1 MSSDITHKS
10 FAVIAIIVLLGLL
23 GCLIVRRSGL
33 ATSLIEHFR
42 SKPLSAAAN
51 KPNAPLTLPELVK
64 VVKPSLVEITTY
76 DSSDE
81 RLGLGSGFFTGPR
94 QVVSNWHVVDD
105 CYRAEVK
112 TVDGNIYQV
121 RGILASDKDADVV
134 LMEVDTPAENA
145 KFLKLAAIA
154 PDEGE
159 RIVVIGN
166 PLGLEG
172 TVSDGIISSIRD
184 VPELGRLIQVT
195 APISHGSS
203 GGPVVN
209 MLGEVVGVAR
219 GMLSEGQN
227 LNFAVPASEI
237 TALKRKP
244 LLSFAQLH
252 HKEATALYDRAV
264 ELANNG
270 SCGSAI
276 PLLKQAV
283 VTDKNYEQAWFQLG
297 TCQFNTAHYSEAL
310 TAFEM
315 VLTINPESEEASYEA
330 GRSSAELELWDRSAR
345 FYQKAIQLN
354 PRNDDA
360 QFGLGLVMCATA
372 DTEGAQRI
380 YQRLLRVRSKRSREL
395 YDACPDVLGET
406 TPE

>member
-1 MSSDITHKS
+1 MPSDITHKS
-10 FAVIAIIVLLGLL
+10 LAVLATLVLLLL
-23 GCLIVRRSGL
+23 LSFLILRRSTF
-33 ATSLIEHFR
+33 ATSVLEYFR
-42 SKPLSAAAN
+42 SKPASATAA
-51 KPNAPLTLPELVK
+51 KTTTPLTLPELIK
-64 VVKPSLVEITTY
+64 LVKPSVVEITTY
-76 DSSDE
+76 DSSDD

-112 TVDGNIYQV
+112 TVDGDVYQV
-121 RGILASDKDADVV
+121 KGILASDKDADLV
-134 LMEVDTPAENA
+134 LLEVDIPAEKERVLKVAA
-145 KFLKLAAIA
+145 KT

-172 TVSDGIISSIRD
+172 TVSDGIISSIRE

-209 MLGEVVGVAR
+209 MLGEVIGVAR
-219 GMLSEGQN
+219 GTLSEGQN
-227 LNFAVPASEI
+227 LNFAVPALEI
-237 TALKRKP
+237 ATLKRRP
-244 LLSFAQLH
+244 LLSFVDLRHQ
-252 HKEATALYDRAV
+252 EATEFYDRAI
-264 ELANNG
+264 ELANSG
-270 SCGSAI
+270 SCGPAI

-283 VTDKNYEQAWFQLG
+283 ITDRNYEQAWFQLG
-297 TCQFNTAHYSEAL
+297 ACHFNTAHYTEAL

-315 VLTINPESEEASYEA
+315 ALTINPQSEAASYEA
-330 GRSSAELELWDRSAR
+330 GRSSAELELWDKAAG

-360 QFGLGLVMCATA
+360 QFGLGLVMCNS
-372 DTEGAQRI
+372 DDIEGAQRI
-380 YQRLLRVRSKRSREL
+380 YRNLLRVRSKRTQEL
-395 YDACPDVLGET
+395 YEACPDVQGEE
-406 TPE
+406 TPQ